1 MLMIVVMSAATL
13 VMVVMMMLMIVVMS
27 AATFIIMV
35 MMVMMLMIVVMS
47 AAALII
53 MVVMMMLVIV
63 VMSAA
68 ALIIMVVMMLVIVVM
83 SATALIIM
91 GMMMLLLLFQQ
102 LICQRYR
109 MLHNLQDFLSIQLL
123 NRSGNNSCL
132 LIDRTKK
139 LHRLHCF
146 LLVYNIGT
154 AHDNR
159 ACILNLIVKE
169 LAEVSH
175 IHFAFLGINNCSVA
189 VQLNINI
196 LFHTLYS
203 LDNVG
208 KLTNT

>member
-1 MLMIVVMSAATL
+1 MSAATL
-13 VMVVMMMLMIVVMS
+13 IMVVMMMLMIMVMS

-53 MVVMMMLVIV
+53 MVVMMLVIV

-68 ALIIMVVMMLVIVVM
+68 ALIIMVVMMMLVIVVM

-91 GMMMLLLLFQQ
+91 GMMMMLMLLFQQ
-102 LICQRYR
+102 LIRQRYR

>member
-1 MLMIVVMSAATL
+1 MIVVMSAAALVIMVVMMMLVIVVMSAATL
-13 VMVVMMMLMIVVMS
+13 LIMVVMMMLMIVVMS
-27 AATFIIMV
+27 AATLV
-35 MMVMMLMIVVMS
+35 
-47 AAALII
+47 I
-53 MVVMMMLVIV
+53 MVVM
-63 VMSAA
+63 
-68 ALIIMVVMMLVIVVM
+68 VMMFM
-83 SATALIIM
+83 
-91 GMMMLLLLFQQ
+91 LLFQQ

-146 LLVYNIGT
+146 LLIYNIST

-159 ACILNLIVKE
+159 TCILNLIVKE

-175 IHFAFLGINNCSVA
+175 IHFAFLGINNCGVA

-208 KLTNT
+208 KLTNA

>member
-1 MLMIVVMSAATL
+1 MMSTAAL
-13 VMVVMMMLMIVVMS
+13 LIMVVVLVIVIMS
-27 AATFIIMV
+27 T
-35 MMVMMLMIVVMS
+35 
-47 AAALII
+47 AALLI
-53 MVVMMMLVIV
+53 MVVMMMLVIMSTAALLIMVVVVVLVIVIMSTAALLIMVVMMMLV

-68 ALIIMVVMMLVIVVM
+68 ALLIMVVMMLM
-83 SATALIIM
+83 
-91 GMMMLLLLFQQ
+91 LLFQQ
-102 LICQRYR
+102 LIRQRYR

-175 IHFAFLGINNCSVA
+175 IHFAFLGINNCGVA

-208 KLTNT
+208 KLTNA

>member
-1 MLMIVVMSAATL
+1 MMVMI
-13 VMVVMMMLMIVVMS
+13 MMMS
-27 AATFIIMV
+27 AATFVIMV
-35 MMVMMLMIVVMS
+35 VMMMLMIVVMS

-53 MVVMMMLVIV
+53 MVVIMLVIV

-68 ALIIMVVMMLVIVVM
+68 ALIMVVMMMLVIVVM
-83 SATALIIM
+83 STVTLVVMIVM
-91 GMMMLLLLFQQ
+91 VMMLMLLFQQ
-102 LICQRYR
+102 LIRQRYR

>member
-1 MLMIVVMSAATL
+1 MMSTATLIMVVMMMLVIVVMSAAAFII
-13 VMVVMMMLMIVVMS
+13 MVMMMLMIVVMS
-27 AATFIIMV
+27 AA
-35 MMVMMLMIVVMS
+35 
-47 AAALII
+47 ALVI

-68 ALIIMVVMMLVIVVM
+68 ALVIMVVMMLM
-83 SATALIIM
+83 
-91 GMMMLLLLFQQ
+91 LLFQQ
-102 LICQRYR
+102 LIRQRYR

>member
-1 MLMIVVMSAATL
+1 
-13 VMVVMMMLMIVVMS
+13 MMLMIVVMS
-27 AATFIIMV
+27 AAALIIMV
-35 MMVMMLMIVVMS
+35 VMMLVIVVMS

-63 VMSAA
+63 VMSA
-68 ALIIMVVMMLVIVVM
+68 
-83 SATALIIM
+83 TALIIM
-91 GMMMLLLLFQQ
+91 GMMMMLMLLFQQ
-102 LICQRYR
+102 LIRQRYR

>member
-1 MLMIVVMSAATL
+1 
-13 VMVVMMMLMIVVMS
+13 MIVVMS
-27 AATFIIMV
+27 AATFFIMV
-35 MMVMMLMIVVMS
+35 VMMLMIVVMS
-47 AAALII
+47 AAALVI

-68 ALIIMVVMMLVIVVM
+68 TLVIMVVMVM
-83 SATALIIM
+83 M
-91 GMMMLLLLFQQ
+91 FMLLFQQ

>member
-1 MLMIVVMSAATL
+1 MIVVMSAAAL
-13 VMVVMMMLMIVVMS
+13 VMVVMMMLVIVVMS

-63 VMSAA
+63 VMSA
-68 ALIIMVVMMLVIVVM
+68 
-83 SATALIIM
+83 TALIIM
-91 GMMMLLLLFQQ
+91 GMMMMLMLLFQQ
-102 LICQRYR
+102 LIRQRYR

>member
-1 MLMIVVMSAATL
+1 MIVVMSAATL
-13 VMVVMMMLMIVVMS
+13 VMVVMR
-27 AATFIIMV
+27 
-35 MMVMMLMIVVMS
+35 MLMIVVMS
-47 AAALII
+47 AAALLIMVVMRMLMIVVMSAVALLI

-63 VMSAA
+63 VMSTVT
-68 ALIIMVVMMLVIVVM
+68 LVVMIVMVMMLM
-83 SATALIIM
+83 
-91 GMMMLLLLFQQ
+91 LLFQQ
-102 LICQRYR
+102 LIRQRYR

>member
-1 MLMIVVMSAATL
+1 M
-13 VMVVMMMLMIVVMS
+13 MS
-27 AATFIIMV
+27 AATFV
-35 MMVMMLMIVVMS
+35 
-47 AAALII
+47 I

-68 ALIIMVVMMLVIVVM
+68 ALLIMVMMMMLMIVVMSAAALLIMVVMMMLVIVVM
-83 SATALIIM
+83 SAAALVIM
-91 GMMMLLLLFQQ
+91 VVMMLMLLFQQ
-102 LICQRYR
+102 FIRQRYR

>member
-1 MLMIVVMSAATL
+1 
-13 VMVVMMMLMIVVMS
+13 
-27 AATFIIMV
+27 
-35 MMVMMLMIVVMS
+35 
-47 AAALII
+47 

-63 VMSAA
+63 VMSTVT
-68 ALIIMVVMMLVIVVM
+68 LVVMIVMVMMLM
-83 SATALIIM
+83 
-91 GMMMLLLLFQQ
+91 LLFQQ

-208 KLTNT
+208 KLTNA

>member
-1 MLMIVVMSAATL
+1 MIVVMSAATL
-13 VMVVMMMLMIVVMS
+13 VMVVMMMLVIVVMS
-27 AATFIIMV
+27 AAALVIMV
-35 MMVMMLMIVVMS
+35 MMMMLMIVVMS
-47 AAALII
+47 AAALLI

-68 ALIIMVVMMLVIVVM
+68 ALVIMVVMMLM
-83 SATALIIM
+83 
-91 GMMMLLLLFQQ
+91 LLFQQ
-102 LICQRYR
+102 FIRQRYR

>member
-1 MLMIVVMSAATL
+1 MMSAATFVIMVVMMMLMIVVMSAATL

-27 AATFIIMV
+27 AAALLIMV
-35 MMVMMLMIVVMS
+35 VMMMLMIVVMS
-47 AAALII
+47 AVALLI

-63 VMSAA
+63 VMSTVT
-68 ALIIMVVMMLVIVVM
+68 LVVMIVMVMMLM
-83 SATALIIM
+83 
-91 GMMMLLLLFQQ
+91 LLFQQ
-102 LICQRYR
+102 LIRQRYR

-159 ACILNLIVKE
+159 ACILHLIVKE

>member
-1 MLMIVVMSAATL
+1 M
-13 VMVVMMMLMIVVMS
+13 MS
-27 AATFIIMV
+27 AATFV
-35 MMVMMLMIVVMS
+35 
-47 AAALII
+47 I

-68 ALIIMVVMMLVIVVM
+68 ALLIMVVMMMLMIVVMSAVALLIMVVMMMLVIVVM
-83 SATALIIM
+83 STVTLVVMIVM
-91 GMMMLLLLFQQ
+91 VMMLMLLFQQ
-102 LICQRYR
+102 LIRQRYR

>member
-1 MLMIVVMSAATL
+1 MMSAATFVIMVVMMMLMIVVMSAATL

-27 AATFIIMV
+27 AAALLIMV
-35 MMVMMLMIVVMS
+35 VMMMLMIVVMS
-47 AAALII
+47 AVTLLI

-63 VMSAA
+63 VMSTVT
-68 ALIIMVVMMLVIVVM
+68 LVVMIVMVMMLM
-83 SATALIIM
+83 
-91 GMMMLLLLFQQ
+91 LLFQQ
-102 LICQRYR
+102 LIRQRYR

-208 KLTNT
+208 KLTNA

>member
-1 MLMIVVMSAATL
+1 MIVVMSAATL

-27 AATFIIMV
+27 AAALIIMV
-35 MMVMMLMIVVMS
+35 VIMLVIVVMS
-47 AAALII
+47 AAALI

-63 VMSAA
+63 VMSTVT
-68 ALIIMVVMMLVIVVM
+68 LVVMIVMVMMLM
-83 SATALIIM
+83 
-91 GMMMLLLLFQQ
+91 LLFQQ
-102 LICQRYR
+102 LIRQRYR

-169 LAEVSH
+169 LAEVPH

-208 KLTNT
+208 KLANA

>member
-1 MLMIVVMSAATL
+1 MMSAATFVIMVVMMMLMIVVMSAAAL
-13 VMVVMMMLMIVVMS
+13 VMVVMMMLVIVVMS

-53 MVVMMMLVIV
+53 MVVMM
-63 VMSAA
+63 
-68 ALIIMVVMMLVIVVM
+68 LVIVVM

-91 GMMMLLLLFQQ
+91 GMMMMLMLLFQQ
-102 LICQRYR
+102 LIRQRYR

-175 IHFAFLGINNCSVA
+175 IHFAFLGINNCGVA

>member
-1 MLMIVVMSAATL
+1 MMSTAAL
-13 VMVVMMMLMIVVMS
+13 LIMVVVLVIVIMS
-27 AATFIIMV
+27 T
-35 MMVMMLMIVVMS
+35 
-47 AAALII
+47 AALLI
-53 MVVMMMLVIV
+53 MVVMMMLV

-68 ALIIMVVMMLVIVVM
+68 ALLIMVVMMLM
-83 SATALIIM
+83 
-91 GMMMLLLLFQQ
+91 LLFQQ
-102 LICQRYR
+102 LIRQRYR

-175 IHFAFLGINNCSVA
+175 IHFAFLGINNCGVA

-208 KLTNT
+208 KLTNA

>member
-1 MLMIVVMSAATL
+1 
-13 VMVVMMMLMIVVMS
+13 
-27 AATFIIMV
+27 
-35 MMVMMLMIVVMS
+35 MIVVMS
-47 AAALII
+47 AAALVI

-68 ALIIMVVMMLVIVVM
+68 ALLIMVVMMMLMIVVMSAVALLIMVVMMMLVIVVM
-83 SATALIIM
+83 STVTLVVMIVM
-91 GMMMLLLLFQQ
+91 VMMLMLLFQQ
-102 LICQRYR
+102 LIRQRYR

>member
-1 MLMIVVMSAATL
+1 MMSAATFVIMVVMMMLMIVVMSAATL

-27 AATFIIMV
+27 AAALLIMV
-35 MMVMMLMIVVMS
+35 VMMMLMIVVMS
-47 AAALII
+47 AVALLI

-63 VMSAA
+63 VMSTVT
-68 ALIIMVVMMLVIVVM
+68 LVVMIVMVMMLM
-83 SATALIIM
+83 
-91 GMMMLLLLFQQ
+91 LLFQQ
-102 LICQRYR
+102 LIRQRYR

-208 KLTNT
+208 KLTNA

>member
-1 MLMIVVMSAATL
+1 MMMSAATF
-13 VMVVMMMLMIVVMS
+13 VIRVVMMMLMIVAMS
-27 AATFIIMV
+27 AV
-35 MMVMMLMIVVMS
+35 
-47 AAALII
+47 ALLI

-63 VMSAA
+63 VMSTVT
-68 ALIIMVVMMLVIVVM
+68 LVVMIVMVMMLM
-83 SATALIIM
+83 
-91 GMMMLLLLFQQ
+91 LLFQQ
-102 LICQRYR
+102 LIRQRYR

-175 IHFAFLGINNCSVA
+175 IHFAFLGINNCGVA

>member
-1 MLMIVVMSAATL
+1 MIVVMSAATL
-13 VMVVMMMLMIVVMS
+13 VMVVMML
-27 AATFIIMV
+27 
-35 MMVMMLMIVVMS
+35 LMIVVMS

-53 MVVMMMLVIV
+53 MVVIMLVIV

-68 ALIIMVVMMLVIVVM
+68 ALIMVVMMMLVIVVM
-83 SATALIIM
+83 STVTLVVMIVM
-91 GMMMLLLLFQQ
+91 VMMLMLLFQQ
-102 LICQRYR
+102 LIRQRYR

>member
-1 MLMIVVMSAATL
+1 MMSAATFVIMVVMMLLMIVVMSAATL

-27 AATFIIMV
+27 AAALIIMV
-35 MMVMMLMIVVMS
+35 VIMLVIVVMS
-47 AAALII
+47 AAALI

-63 VMSAA
+63 VMSTVT
-68 ALIIMVVMMLVIVVM
+68 LVVMIVMVMMLM
-83 SATALIIM
+83 
-91 GMMMLLLLFQQ
+91 LLFQQ
-102 LICQRYR
+102 LIRQRYR

>member
-1 MLMIVVMSAATL
+1 MIVVMSAATL

-27 AATFIIMV
+27 AAALIIMV
-35 MMVMMLMIVVMS
+35 VIMLVIVVMS
-47 AAALII
+47 AAALI

-63 VMSAA
+63 VMSTVT
-68 ALIIMVVMMLVIVVM
+68 LVVMIVMVMMLM
-83 SATALIIM
+83 
-91 GMMMLLLLFQQ
+91 LLFQQ
-102 LICQRYR
+102 LIRQRYR

>member
-1 MLMIVVMSAATL
+1 MMSAATFVIMVVMMMLMIVVMSAATL

-27 AATFIIMV
+27 AAALLIMV
-35 MMVMMLMIVVMS
+35 VMMMLMIVVMS
-47 AAALII
+47 AVALLI

-63 VMSAA
+63 VMSTVT
-68 ALIIMVVMMLVIVVM
+68 LVVMIVMVMMLM
-83 SATALIIM
+83 
-91 GMMMLLLLFQQ
+91 LLFQQ
-102 LICQRYR
+102 LIRQRYR